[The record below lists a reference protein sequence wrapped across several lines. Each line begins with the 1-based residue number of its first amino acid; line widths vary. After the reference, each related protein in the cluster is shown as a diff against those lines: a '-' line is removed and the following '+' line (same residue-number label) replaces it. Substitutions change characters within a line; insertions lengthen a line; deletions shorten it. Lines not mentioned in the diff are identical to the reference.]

1 MTTDSENGASS
12 APRVSRDELFQDFF
26 KRPTHGV
33 RDLLPRY
40 DGDPKELS
48 DRLVAAIGK
57 QDSAPKRAFVS
68 LVVLWLGRREGLS
81 ALLEAMQ
88 DNQARVFV
96 LDELRRNRQFVL
108 AADGRY
114 QGLPLTIG
122 DLVRALEPALRSP
135 ELPGADWARRYCIEH
150 AFDLAAPHLRGL
162 FDYPKLKV
170 AEEVI
175 AAFAKHDRDDGLIE
189 ALRAQLMAP
198 GIVETRK
205 EAGRMTTLSH
215 LLGNWARRCLKP
227 ELTQRLGAACVDIV
241 QDALAS
247 DQVDE
252 RLWPRSQNRPPAEP
266 LLAAI
271 ARCRPPAAEALL
283 RSMLVDTRL
292 LAVVRASALCAAHDL
307 LGAAPPERA
316 EVIKALFAD
325 DAPMRADSPLLEALD
340 QRQLISSEEFLA
352 GFSCPAWA
360 NALIYLMENRADDR
374 LQSSAVGEALN
385 RALPKLLAQIQQAP
399 NACES
404 VLRNLAQP
412 AHLARYQS
420 QVRDALSAAID
431 GLGPSLPGAAELRG
445 KLMQQLARFG
455 ESERLDLDA
464 LPPWEAMA
472 AHWRRAGIDLRRA
485 AAVLHAE
492 GLIAPVSEDQLAA
505 LDGLDT
511 EYEHPLIELCALG
524 GRPWHQ
530 QILVDSGYEHAH
542 DRLFGALASLV
553 HPPLP
558 LADIRQ
564 SGRMTFTE
572 VSPNVAELARQ
583 PDSGFSESFAQ
594 LEGVPLMSTEGS
606 RQQVH
611 FRCGDRQLRF
621 VVYPESTWMDADSV
635 LIAINA
641 LLTQLERPE
650 RVYRFPHFAGWGY
663 EAALYWAADA
673 AAFERARTQLRL
685 PVDRS
690 HAGQKFVT
698 ELLPDL
704 PAAPAAP
711 VHLYAWTLGFPR
723 ANERAETR

>member
-1 MTTDSENGASS
+1 MTNDTQTGAAP
-12 APRVSRDELFQDFF
+12 APRLSRDELFQDFF

-40 DGDPKELS
+40 DGDPKELG

-57 QDSAPKRAFVS
+57 QESAPKRAFVS
-68 LVVLWLGRREGLS
+68 LVALWLGRQEGVP

-88 DNQARVFV
+88 DDQARVFV
-96 LDELRRNRQFVL
+96 LDELRRNRQFVV

-114 QGLPLTIG
+114 QDLPLTIA
-122 DLVRALEPALRSP
+122 DLVQALQPALRSP

-162 FDYPKLKV
+162 FAYPKLKV
-170 AEEVI
+170 AEEVV
-175 AAFAKHDRDDGLIE
+175 AAFARHDRDDGLIE
-189 ALRAQLMAP
+189 ALRTQLMAP
-198 GIVETRK
+198 GIVEAQK
-205 EAGRMTTLSH
+205 ESGRVTTLSH
-215 LLGNWARRCLKP
+215 LLGNWAARCLKP
-227 ELTQRLGAACVDIV
+227 DLKQRLGETCVDIV
-241 QDALAS
+241 KDTLAS
-247 DQVDE
+247 DQVNE
-252 RLWPRSQNRPPAEP
+252 RLWPKSQNRPPAEP

-271 ARCRPPAAEALL
+271 GKCKPPAAEALL

-325 DAPMRADSPLLEALD
+325 DAPMRADSQLLEALD
-340 QRQLISSEEFLA
+340 QRQLISSDEYLA

-360 NALIYLMENRADDR
+360 AALIYLMENRADPG

-399 NACES
+399 NASEA
-404 VLRNLAQP
+404 VLRVLAQP

-420 QVRDALSAAID
+420 PVRDALSVAIERLD
-431 GLGPSLPGAAELRG
+431 QSQPGAAELRG

-472 AHWRRAGIDLRRA
+472 AHWTRAGMDITRA

-492 GLIAPVSEDQLAA
+492 GLIGSVSADKLAA
-505 LDGLDT
+505 LDGLDS
-511 EYEHPLIELCALG
+511 EYEHPLIELCTLG

-530 QILVDSGYEHAH
+530 QTLVDSGYEHGH
-542 DRLFGALASLV
+542 DRLFADLARLV

-558 LADIRQ
+558 VADIRQ
-564 SGRMTFTE
+564 SGRMSFTE
-572 VSPNVAELARQ
+572 ITPNAAELARQ
-583 PDSGFSESFAQ
+583 PGSGYSESFAL

-611 FRCGDRQLRF
+611 FRCGEQHLRF
-621 VVYPESTWMDADSV
+621 VVYPKSTWMDADSV
-635 LIAINA
+635 LTAINA
-641 LLTQLERPE
+641 LLARLDRPE
-650 RVYRFPHFAGWGY
+650 RVYRSPHFAGWGY
-663 EAALYWAADA
+663 EVALYWAGDA
-673 AAFERARTQLRL
+673 AAFERARAQLRL
-685 PVDRS
+685 PVDQPEAPESSR
-690 HAGQKFVT
+690 APAAV
-698 ELLPDL
+698 LLPDE
-704 PAAPAAP
+704 PVAPAKP
-711 VHLYAWTLGFPR
+711 VHLYAWTLSIPR
-723 ANERAETR
+723 AGRA